1 MYEWVEVF
9 GKEGRVAKRQREK
22 MGGRKRER
30 ERDHTFGRGRAI
42 VVARETVQH
51 ESDSTRGGLCAAVPP
66 CKTSQRCLTRG

>member
-30 ERDHTFGRGRAI
+30 EREITLLCDSLVECIWDVGGQQRLWSRKELGGTA
-42 VVARETVQH
+42 
-51 ESDSTRGGLCAAVPP
+51 ESE
-66 CKTSQRCLTRG
+66 

>member
-30 ERDHTFGRGRAI
+30 ERERSHFCAILWSSAFGHVGGQQRLWSRKELGGIA
-42 VVARETVQH
+42 
-51 ESDSTRGGLCAAVPP
+51 ESE
-66 CKTSQRCLTRG
+66 